1 MSDTIELLRKEYP
14 RRAFAL
20 KTSTH
25 VLTLEHTP
33 EKAEYG
39 SRNDP
44 AVPRCAVE
52 FTNLET
58 AQLEEYRS
66 LRTEVLNY
74 RVHGTL
80 GLINLNNDIFLCVVS
95 SVSPRPIIIRP
106 GESVRRIESVDFHCL
121 SSTAYDRLLNEQIN
135 PYSTDYV
142 DDEGFDGHGNEF
154 AEHPCMA
161 LKKLLS
167 SGTFYYSSDF
177 DLTRRLQKRI
187 TDEEPSIA
195 YESLDAGFLWNSFM
209 IQPLID
215 FRSRLSHQTRD
226 ELDATRILTSVIRGF
241 CSEIII
247 PAPSAPLQRSFT
259 GEPTRLTIIS
269 RLSCRRAGT
278 RFNARGIDDE
288 GNVANYVET
297 ELNLWSPVGEEK
309 GEVFS
314 YVQVR
319 GSLPIFWEQQ
329 SSLNPLQQPKIT
341 ITRSPEATQ
350 PAFDKH
356 FQNLDHSYGAVH
368 VMNLLS
374 GDRKK
379 PGEIELTQRFEDHI
393 RKSELNN
400 EKDGE
405 HQLLSYTHYDFHA
418 ETKGPQGLA
427 GATSIVD
434 YIGPAARSF
443 GYLYAEDRAEH
454 VKIPPSMVYSTIR
467 RATPILQ
474 QDGVFRTNC
483 LDCLDRT
490 NYVQTLISQL
500 VCEFYLED
508 RGVGRAPPDFWARH
522 STLWADNGDALS
534 RMYAGTGAL
543 NTSATRHG
551 KLTIG
556 GILSDARKSASRLYI
571 NNFADKGRQ
580 NTIDMLLGRLLP
592 QQIVHLYD
600 PINDWVQMEL
610 RRHAAEY
617 TSTKTINVYVGTLN
631 LNGKLTGLKSD
642 LSPWLCPPLGPSQ
655 KLPEIAAIAFQEI
668 VELNPQQLMKE
679 DPHTRLQW
687 EQAVLQTLN
696 RNATSA
702 GSSEYVLLRSGQLVG
717 AALLIFVQRSKL
729 KRIKNVEG
737 ATKKTGLSGMA
748 GNKGA
753 VAIRM
758 DYANTSLCFVTAHL
772 AAGFS
777 NYEDRNRDYR
787 TISQGLRFQRNRKI
801 DDHDSVFWFGD
812 FNYRIG
818 LSNDKVRYLIDRGD
832 LDTLLENDQL
842 YIQRTRSSVSNVF
855 DHYDEAK
862 ITFLPTYKFDIGTD
876 TYDTSEKG
884 RIPAWTDRVLRK
896 GNNIRQIQYNSAPLR
911 FSDHRPVYATFEVD
925 VTLVDEKVRD
935 ELNAALYKKR
945 KQALGDG
952 TASTVTDQDEDDL
965 LGFEPVQSGW
975 PPASSDRQKWW
986 LDNGLPAHSTLKPPG
1001 RGYVPNPSR
1010 PANPFVPSDEPDW
1023 VKVDSVASSSNI
1035 TRSSSVASGTAPRKL
1050 PPPFE
1055 GNGSPQLPPRRNTL
1069 NEDAPPSRPSV
1080 SPSPSM
1086 LSLVSSGSG
1095 TTSRKAPPAVKPKK
1109 PSLLGTP
1116 VSPSSVDGE
1125 SERRCS
1131 VASKAASPPA
1141 VPPPRRSMV
1150 MRGGPPTAS
1159 NEDDTAPPPLPSRT
1173 GTALAERSQTGL
1185 MDETDEGA
1193 MNGLSNWEVL
1203 RPG

>member
-1 MSDTIELLRKEYP
+1 MSDTIELLRKDYP
-14 RRAFAL
+14 HRAFAL

-25 VLTLEHTP
+25 VLTLEHTQ
-33 EKAEYG
+33 ENGDQGARNG
-39 SRNDP
+39 SYT
-44 AVPRCAVE
+44 PRCAVE
-52 FTNLET
+52 FTSLDT
-58 AQLEEYRS
+58 AQLDEFRT
-66 LRTEVLNY
+66 LKTEVLNY

-80 GLINLNNDIFLCVVS
+80 GLITLNNDIFLCVVS
-95 SVSPRPIIIRP
+95 SVSPRPITIRP
-106 GESVRRIESVDFHCL
+106 GETVRRIDAVDFHCI
-121 SSTAYDRLLNEQIN
+121 SSTAYDRMLNEQIN
-135 PYSTDYV
+135 PYNADHV
-142 DDEGFDGHGNEF
+142 DEEGFDTHGNEF
-154 AEHPCMA
+154 VEHPCMA

-187 TDEEPSIA
+187 TDDEPSIA
-195 YESLDAGFLWNSFM
+195 YESFDAGFLWNSFM

-215 FRSRLSHQTRD
+215 FRSRLSHHSRD
-226 ELDATRILTSVIRGF
+226 ELDASRILTSVIRGY
-241 CSEIII
+241 CSEMII
-247 PAPSAPLQRSFT
+247 PAPSAPIQRSAT

-288 GNVANYVET
+288 GNVANYVESEMT
-297 ELNLWSPVGEEK
+297 LWSPIGEEK

-314 YVQVR
+314 YIQVR

-329 SSLNPLQQPKIT
+329 SSLNPLQQPKIS
-341 ITRSPEATQ
+341 ITRSADATQ

-356 FQNLDHSYGAVH
+356 FQNMDHSYGAVH

-379 PGEIELTQRFEDHI
+379 PGEIELTQRYEDHI
-393 RKSELNN
+393 RQSGLNN
-400 EKDGE
+400 EKTGE

-418 ETKGPQGLA
+418 ETRGSQGLS
-427 GATSIVD
+427 GANNIFD

-443 GYLYAEDRAEH
+443 GYLFAEDNAEH
-454 VKIPPSMVYSTIR
+454 VKIPPSMVYTTIR
-467 RATPILQ
+467 KANPILQ

-500 VCEFYLED
+500 ACEFYLED
-508 RGVGRAPPDFWARH
+508 RGVRAPPDFWARH

-580 NTIDMLLGRLLP
+580 NTIDMLLGRLMG
-592 QQIVHLYD
+592 QQVVHLFD

-610 RRHAAEY
+610 RRRANEF
-617 TSTKTINVYVGTLN
+617 TSGKTISVYVGTLN
-631 LNGKLTGLKSD
+631 LNGKLTGLRTD
-642 LSPWLCPPLGPSQ
+642 LSPWLIPPTNASQ
-655 KLPEIAAIAFQEI
+655 RPPDIVAVAFQEI

-679 DPHTRLQW
+679 DPQTRLQW
-687 EQAVLQTLN
+687 EKAVLQTLN
-696 RNATSA
+696 EHAAEA
-702 GSSEYVLLRSGQLVG
+702 GGHEYVLLRSGQLVG
-717 AALLIFVQRSKL
+717 AALLIFIQRSKL
-729 KRIKNVEG
+729 KRVKNVEG
-737 ATKKTGLSGMA
+737 AIKKTGLSGMA

-787 TISQGLRFQRNRKI
+787 TISQGLRFQRNRSI
-801 DDHDSVFWFGD
+801 DDHESVFWFGD

-818 LSNDKVRYLIDRGD
+818 LGNDRVRSLIDHGD

-862 ITFLPTYKFDIGTD
+862 ITFLPTYKFDLGTD

-896 GNNIRQIQYNSAPLR
+896 GNNIRQIDYNSAPLR

-925 VTLVDEKVRD
+925 VSTVDEKHR
-935 ELNAALYKKR
+935 EGLGLSLYKQR
-945 KQALGDG
+945 KKALKHGAIEDL
-952 TASTVTDQDEDDL
+952 TQEDEDDL

-975 PPASSDRQKWW
+975 PPASSDRRKWW
-986 LDNGLPAHSTLKPPG
+986 LDNSKFMHA
-1001 RGYVPNPSR
+1001 
-1010 PANPFVPSDEPDW
+1010 
-1023 VKVDSVASSSNI
+1023 
-1035 TRSSSVASGTAPRKL
+1035 
-1050 PPPFE
+1050 
-1055 GNGSPQLPPRRNTL
+1055 RNTVTVL
-1069 NEDAPPSRPSV
+1069 TLFRSTGAVDA
-1080 SPSPSM
+1080 
-1086 LSLVSSGSG
+1086 
-1095 TTSRKAPPAVKPKK
+1095 K
-1109 PSLLGTP
+1109 
-1116 VSPSSVDGE
+1116 
-1125 SERRCS
+1125 
-1131 VASKAASPPA
+1131 ASKQG
-1141 VPPPRRSMV
+1141 RR
-1150 MRGGPPTAS
+1150 A
-1159 NEDDTAPPPLPSRT
+1159 
-1173 GTALAERSQTGL
+1173 
-1185 MDETDEGA
+1185 
-1193 MNGLSNWEVL
+1193 
-1203 RPG
+1203 